1 MVHGAF
7 LAKHA
12 VAGARAGSGAL
23 LSMQHSNI
31 GRFGPKKNCSAA
43 APQNVRHV
51 TTLALR
57 MHVRM
62 IGFRFVLCANFFHP
76 AVSLVEKSSENDHV

>member
-1 MVHGAF
+1 VVHGAF

-31 GRFGPKKNCSAA
+31 RRFGPKKRIV
-43 APQNVRHV
+43 QQLH
-51 TTLALR
+51 LR
-57 MHVRM
+57 M
-62 IGFRFVLCANFFHP
+62 FVT
-76 AVSLVEKSSENDHV
+76 SLRWPFACT